1 MKIICLSIC
10 QCLLR
15 YIVTASPLFGDELSK
30 KRYEYQHHGQD
41 DVREESGAV
50 SLHGSAQ
57 FQFFLNKHHIE
68 CSSKRNQ
75 WYLNHFISTFGE
87 LLFSH
92 QPGMMVHQWT
102 GHGLQTAVLLLIN
115 HNFRQLTIIT
125 LDLGC
130 LVKSLDM
137 ILIAMG
143 NDTRYRCVL

>member
-75 WYLNHFISTFGE
+75 WYLNQSNSTFGE
-87 LLFSH
+87 LPFNH
-92 QPGMMVHQWT
+92 QTGKMVHQRMAA
-102 GHGLQTAVLLLIN
+102 GFILQYLW
-115 HNFRQLTIIT
+115 
-125 LDLGC
+125 
-130 LVKSLDM
+130 
-137 ILIAMG
+137 
-143 NDTRYRCVL
+143 